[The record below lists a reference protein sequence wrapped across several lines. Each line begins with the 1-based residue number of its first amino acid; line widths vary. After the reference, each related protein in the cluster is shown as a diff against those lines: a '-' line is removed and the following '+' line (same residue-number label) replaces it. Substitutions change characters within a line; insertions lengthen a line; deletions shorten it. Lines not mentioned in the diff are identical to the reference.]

1 MNGLKRLNRGADPCV
16 LLMND
21 EDARDRGVEN
31 GTKVELTTQTG
42 SIGVTV
48 EPTPDLMRGVVCLP
62 HGFARA
68 NYNEIIGDDVDTL
81 TGNAALNGVPVVVK
95 LPLSSRA

>member
-1 MNGLKRLNRGADPCV
+1 MNDLKRLNRGADPCV

-21 EDARDRGVEN
+21 EDARDRNVKSGA
-31 GTKVELTTQTG
+31 KVELTTQTG

-62 HGFARA
+62 HGFATR
-68 NYNEIIGDDVDTL
+68 
-81 TGNAALNGVPVVVK
+81 K
-95 LPLSSRA
+95 L